1 MAHFAKIGPD
11 NIVITVLVGRDEDED
26 KELELSE
33 RTGDTY
39 RRTSYNTQGGV
50 HYTNGVPSE
59 DQSKAF
65 RKNFAG
71 IGHIWDEERDAF
83 YPPQPYPSW
92 TLNEDSCIWEAP
104 VPQPAPKEGVYHM
117 WDEDTL
123 SWKEVQIPEP
133 PPQP

>member
-26 KELELSE
+26 KELALSE

-39 RRTSYNTQGGV
+39 RRTSYNTRGGV

-65 RKNFAG
+65 RKNFAW
-71 IGHIWDEERDAF
+71 IGYIWDESRNAF
-83 YPPQPYPSW
+83 YAPQPYPSW
-92 TLNEDSCIWEAP
+92 ILNESSCIWESP
-104 VPQPAPKEGVYHM
+104 VPEPAPKEGFDYV
-117 WDEDTL
+117 WDEETL
-123 SWKEVQIPEP
+123 SWKEVVYG
-133 PPQP
+133 

>member
-26 KELELSE
+26 KELELST

-39 RRTSYNTQGGV
+39 RRTSYNTSGGV
-50 HYTNGVPSE
+50 HFTNGVPSE
-59 DQSKAF
+59 DQSKAL

-71 IGHIWDEERDAF
+71 IGYIWDEERDAF
-83 YPPQPYPSW
+83 YAPQPYPSW
-92 TLNEDSCIWEAP
+92 ILNEDSCIWEPP
-104 VPQPAPKEGVYHM
+104 VPEPAPKEGVYYM

>member
-11 NIVITVLVGRDEDED
+11 NIVITVLVGRNEDED

-39 RRTSYNTQGGV
+39 RRTSYNTRGGV
-50 HYTNGVPSE
+50 HYDAHGNPSV

-71 IGHIWDEERDAF
+71 IGYIWDESRDAF
-83 YPPQPYPSW
+83 YAPQPYPSW
-92 TLNEDSCIWEAP
+92 ILNEDSCIWESP
-104 VPQPAPKEGVYHM
+104 VPEPAPKEGFGYV
-117 WDEDTL
+117 WDEETL
-123 SWKEVQIPEP
+123 SWKEL
-133 PPQP
+133 